1 MKIPSSILTLVAGI
15 LLAWVSLWVGQHHGL
30 LPIAASKEAFL
41 VDGLFNTMMT
51 ISVGLF
57 IIVQGAIVFAAIQFR
72 QRQGDDTDALPIH
85 GNIPL
90 EIFWTAIPAIV
101 VLGLAV
107 YSFDVY
113 TQIGGRDPMDHSAQA
128 HSRSAIAQVSGSA
141 IAAPLPS
148 NASSNAFVETVVKT
162 VAETTVPSESRT
174 GVIQPASALTVNVAA
189 MQFAWIFSYPDSG
202 VMAGELHV
210 PLGREV
216 RVNLSANDVIHAF
229 WVPEFRLKQDAV
241 PGRES
246 VLSFTPTSAGT
257 YPLICAELCGAYHG
271 AMKSQVIVETPAE
284 FDHWIQTQIASGAA
298 DPETAIAQNPAEMT
312 PSEFLAPYAQEI
324 GITPET
330 LEQLHHTHDAGQNLA

>member
-1 MKIPSSILTLVAGI
+1 VKIPSSILTLVAGI
-15 LLAWVSLWVGQHHGL
+15 LLTGVSFWVGQHHGL
-30 LPIAASKEAFL
+30 LPTAASKEAFL

-57 IIVQGAIVFAAIQFR
+57 IIVQGAIVFAAIRFR
-72 QRQGDDTDALPIH
+72 HRPGDDTDAPPIH

-113 TQIGGRDPMDHSAQA
+113 TQMGGRDPMDHSAQA
-128 HSRSAIAQVSGSA
+128 QSSSAIAQVPGSA
-141 IAAPLPS
+141 MAAPLPS
-148 NASSNAFVETVVKT
+148 NAVGEVVI
-162 VAETTVPSESRT
+162 ADQNPPS
-174 GVIQPASALTVNVAA
+174 SALAVNVAA

-202 VMAGELHV
+202 VMSGELHV

-246 VLSFTPTSAGT
+246 MLSFTPTSVGT

-284 FDHWIQTQIASGAA
+284 FDRWIQTQIASGAA
-298 DPETAIAQNPAEMT
+298 DPETAIAQNPANMT
-312 PSEFLAPYAQEI
+312 PSEFLAPYADEI
-324 GITPET
+324 GVTSQT
-330 LEQLHHTHDAGQNLA
+330 LEQLHHAHDAGHLA

>member
-1 MKIPSSILTLVAGI
+1 VKIPSSILTLVAGI
-15 LLAWVSLWVGQHHGL
+15 LLTGVSFWVGQHHGL

-57 IIVQGAIVFAAIQFR
+57 IIVQGAIVFAAIRFR
-72 QRQGDDTDALPIH
+72 HRLGDDTDALPIH

-128 HSRSAIAQVSGSA
+128 QTSSAIAQVPGSA
-141 IAAPLPS
+141 MAAPLPS
-148 NASSNAFVETVVKT
+148 SNVVE
-162 VAETTVPSESRT
+162 AAVPSESST
-174 GVIQPASALTVNVAA
+174 ATIADQNLPLTVNVAA
-189 MQFAWIFSYPDSG
+189 MQFAWIFNYPDSG

-246 VLSFTPTSAGT
+246 VLSFTPTSVGT

-284 FDHWIQTQIASGAA
+284 FDSWLQTQIASGTI
-298 DPETAIAQNPAEMT
+298 DSETAIAQNPANMT
-312 PSEFLAPYAQEI
+312 PTEFLAPYAQEI
-324 GITPET
+324 GVTPQA
-330 LEQLHHTHDAGQNLA
+330 LEQLHHTDDGNQHLA

>member
-15 LLAWVSLWVGQHHGL
+15 LLTGVSFWVGQHHGL

-57 IIVQGAIVFAAIQFR
+57 IIVQGAIVFAAIRFR
-72 QRQGDDTDALPIH
+72 HRLGDDTDALPIH

-128 HSRSAIAQVSGSA
+128 QSSSAIAQVPGSA
-141 IAAPLPS
+141 MAAPLPS
-148 NASSNAFVETVVKT
+148 NNIESNNVVGE
-162 VAETTVPSESRT
+162 AAPSESGT
-174 GVIQPASALTVNVAA
+174 VAIANQNSPSSALAVNVAA
-189 MQFAWIFSYPDSG
+189 MQFAWIFNYPDSG

-246 VLSFTPTSAGT
+246 VLSFTPTSLGT

-284 FDHWIQTQIASGAA
+284 FDSWLQTQIASGTI
-298 DPETAIAQNPAEMT
+298 DSETAIAQNPASMT
-312 PSEFLAPYAQEI
+312 STEFLAPYAKEI
-324 GITPET
+324 GITPQA
-330 LEQLHHTHDAGQNLA
+330 LEQLHHTDDVNQHLA

>member
-128 HSRSAIAQVSGSA
+128 HSRSAIAQVPGSA
-141 IAAPLPS
+141 IAASLPS
-148 NASSNAFVETVVKT
+148 NAPSNAVVET
-162 VAETTVPSESRT
+162 VAETTVPSESPT
-174 GVIQPASALTVNVAA
+174 GVIAQNQPASALTVNVAA

-284 FDHWIQTQIASGAA
+284 FDRWIQTQIASGAA

-324 GITPET
+324 GVTPQI
-330 LEQLHHTHDAGQNLA
+330 LEQLPHLYQPSQQSA

>member
-1 MKIPSSILTLVAGI
+1 
-15 LLAWVSLWVGQHHGL
+15 
-30 LPIAASKEAFL
+30 
-41 VDGLFNTMMT
+41 N
-51 ISVGLF
+51 
-57 IIVQGAIVFAAIQFR
+57 
-72 QRQGDDTDALPIH
+72 

-128 HSRSAIAQVSGSA
+128 QSSSAIAQVPGSA
-141 IAAPLPS
+141 MAAPLPS
-148 NASSNAFVETVVKT
+148 NNIESNNVVGE
-162 VAETTVPSESRT
+162 AAPSESGT
-174 GVIQPASALTVNVAA
+174 VAIANQNSPSSALAVNVAA
-189 MQFAWIFSYPDSG
+189 MQFAWIFNYPDSG

-246 VLSFTPTSAGT
+246 VLSFTPTSLGT

-284 FDHWIQTQIASGAA
+284 FDSWLQTQIASGTI
-298 DPETAIAQNPAEMT
+298 DSETAIAQNPASMT
-312 PSEFLAPYAQEI
+312 STEFLAPYAKEI
-324 GITPET
+324 GITPQA
-330 LEQLHHTHDAGQNLA
+330 LEQLHHTDDVNQHLA

>member
-1 MKIPSSILTLVAGI
+1 MKIPSNILTLVAGI
-15 LLAWVSLWVGQHHGL
+15 LLAGVSLWIGQHHGL
-30 LPIAASKEAFL
+30 LPVAASQEALL

-51 ISVGLF
+51 ISIGLF
-57 IIVQGAIVFAAIQFR
+57 IIVQGAILFAAVRFR
-72 QRQGDDTDALPIH
+72 QRLGDDTDALPIH

-113 TQIGGRDPMDHSAQA
+113 TQMGGQDPMSHGA
-128 HSRSAIAQVSGSA
+128 HGQKQVAMAAPLPGAA
-141 IAAPLPS
+141 IAAPLPTS
-148 NASSNAFVETVVKT
+148 T
-162 VAETTVPSESRT
+162 VADAVSADQP
-174 GVIQPASALTVNVAA
+174 QPAPALAVNVAA

-202 VMAGELHV
+202 VMSGELHV

-229 WVPEFRLKQDAV
+229 WVPEFRIKQDAV

-246 VLSFTPTSAGT
+246 VLRFTPTAVGT

-271 AMKSQVIVETPAE
+271 AMKSQVIVETPADFE
-284 FDHWIQTQIASGAA
+284 RWLQSQLASSTVDA
-298 DPETAIAQNPAEMT
+298 ETAIALNPANLT
-312 PSEFLAPYAQEI
+312 PTEFLTPYADAI
-324 GITPET
+324 GITAQTLAPLHQAQAPEQT
-330 LEQLHHTHDAGQNLA
+330 TQNLA